1 MLRRTLVLMTVVLLA
16 AAGCNEE
23 SADGPTN
30 PASTLDI
37 SGDRDR
43 GDDDACFFTADFW
56 THEFDAALDD
66 TEARRRFDDATLAAL
81 LAIAALR
88 SDIDFDRGDD
98 DLSFEDAG
106 FFLDPNVDARCDR
119 AMRQHLALLLNFA
132 VNGGD
137 GTIRVDADGRGGAET
152 DLDDAIDRVETAILA
167 GRCEGALEIA
177 ARVNGMGC
185 DDDDDVCFRG
195 VGFWKHQFN
204 AALGQTR
211 GHQHVDGETLGAL
224 LIAVAGLTD
233 LDFGQG
239 DGEISFSDA
248 DAVLDLHG
256 RQSECARAEQHY
268 FALLLNVAF
277 NDDIS
282 IRVDTGGRDG
292 ADADLDDALGEI
304 EESILEGECLRA
316 KGMAERINS
325 IGCDDECDDDDHD
338 DDDDDDED
346 DEDGDD

>member
-43 GDDDACFFTADFW
+43 GDNDACFFTADFW

-98 DLSFEDAG
+98 DL
-106 FFLDPNVDARCDR
+106 
-119 AMRQHLALLLNFA
+119 
-132 VNGGD
+132 
-137 GTIRVDADGRGGAET
+137 
-152 DLDDAIDRVETAILA
+152 
-167 GRCEGALEIA
+167 
-177 ARVNGMGC
+177 
-185 DDDDDVCFRG
+185 
-195 VGFWKHQFN
+195 
-204 AALGQTR
+204 
-211 GHQHVDGETLGAL
+211 
-224 LIAVAGLTD
+224 
-233 LDFGQG
+233 
-239 DGEISFSDA
+239 SFSDA